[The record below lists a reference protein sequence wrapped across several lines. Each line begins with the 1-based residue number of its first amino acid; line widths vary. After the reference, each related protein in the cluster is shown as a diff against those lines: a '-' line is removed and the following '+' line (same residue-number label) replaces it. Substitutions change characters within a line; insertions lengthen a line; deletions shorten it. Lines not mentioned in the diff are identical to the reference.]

1 VVAPAPIRRDTE
13 SVAAKDLEAV
23 RRGIDAYNRGDV
35 EGMLETTS
43 EDVVMVPMRA
53 LLEGGE
59 YHGHDGVRRF
69 MADMDED
76 WVERGVEVDEIRE
89 LEDSWLVLGVFRAVG
104 RSGTE
109 VRFPVAWHSVMR
121 GGKLVRM
128 TAYSDQD
135 AALRELG
142 LSPESAAD

>member
-1 VVAPAPIRRDTE
+1 LPPAPGGAILDL
-13 SVAAKDLEAV
+13 VAAEDLEAV

-43 EDVVMVPMRA
+43 EDVVLVPVRS

-59 YHGHDGVRRF
+59 YRGHDGVRRY

-76 WVERGVEVDEIRE
+76 WVERSIEVDEIRE
-89 LEDSWLVLGVFRAVG
+89 LEGSFLVLGVFIAVG

-109 VRFPVAWHSVMR
+109 VRYPVAWHSVIR
-121 GGKLVRM
+121 DGKLVHM

-135 AALRELG
+135 AAIRKLG
-142 LSPESAAD
+142 ISR